1 MYRYHRIV
9 GTMVANHWKPSFPM
23 VDCLKNHWKTIGPN
37 GWAGNHSIN
46 GNGDHENYWF
56 LAMVLNFLL
65 SFLVE
70 AEIKQKKCCYICA
83 LTHRN
88 NWEHHFWYPGTI
100 FFSKIH
106 HILIYWVFLV
116 LCWML
121 HVCIC
126 GFCIFVFFCVCVWDT
141 WLYHFWHL
149 WTKSFQ
155 KIYSLYGLKHH
166 KVEMSPR
173 RDGTT
178 TNNKWR

>member
-46 GNGDHENYWF
+46 GNGDHKNYWC
-56 LAMVLNFLL
+56 LAMVRNFLL

-106 HILIYWVFLV
+106 HILIYRSLGALRAPTSSWRPFGPALGPSGLLDFV
-116 LCWML
+116 LRALRALRPCDPRPHL
-121 HVCIC
+121 SRVYTQANTI
-126 GFCIFVFFCVCVWDT
+126 T
-141 WLYHFWHL
+141 WYPWCTYP
-149 WTKSFQ
+149 WCT
-155 KIYSLYGLKHH
+155 Y
-166 KVEMSPR
+166 P
-173 RDGTT
+173 
-178 TNNKWR
+178 

>member
-1 MYRYHRIV
+1 MIYRYHRIV
-9 GTMVANHWKPSFPM
+9 GTMVANHWKPLFPM

-100 FFSKIH
+100 FFSKVH

-126 GFCIFVFFCVCVWDT
+126 GFCIFVFFLCLCMR
-141 WLYHFWHL
+141 HL
-149 WTKSFQ
+149 V
-155 KIYSLYGLKHH
+155 ISLLTSLDQ
-166 KVEMSPR
+166 ELSEN
-173 RDGTT
+173 T
-178 TNNKWR
+178 

>member
-1 MYRYHRIV
+1 MILPSVSYRLEWCIVTIASLEQWLPTIENHRFRWLTV
-9 GTMVANHWKPSFPM
+9 
-23 VDCLKNHWKTIGPN
+23 WKTIEKQLVPMVELVTIL
-37 GWAGNHSIN
+37 SM
-46 GNGDHENYWF
+46 
-56 LAMVLNFLL
+56 AMVIIKIIDFWQWYFLL

-126 GFCIFVFFCVCVWDT
+126 GFCIFVFQPIWDT
-141 WLYHFWHL
+141 W
-149 WTKSFQ
+149 
-155 KIYSLYGLKHH
+155 
-166 KVEMSPR
+166 
-173 RDGTT
+173 
-178 TNNKWR
+178 

>member
-1 MYRYHRIV
+1 MMYRYHRIV
-9 GTMVANHWKPSFPM
+9 GTMVANNWKPSFPM
-23 VDCLKNHWKTIGPN
+23 VDCLKNHWKTFGPN
-37 GWAGNHSIN
+37 GWAGKHSIN
-46 GNGDHENYWF
+46 GNGDHKNYWF

-121 HVCIC
+121 HMCIC
-126 GFCIFVFFCVCVWDT
+126 GFCIFVFFVFVYETLGNITFDIFGPRAFRKYIVCMV
-141 WLYHFWHL
+141 
-149 WTKSFQ
+149 
-155 KIYSLYGLKHH
+155 
-166 KVEMSPR
+166 
-173 RDGTT
+173 
-178 TNNKWR
+178 